1 MKFRTRGGKK
11 EAWCTAFEDVCDGA
25 WCQFS
30 KCAIRKMTDSG
41 KCKGR
46 GTTVIPDQKPQYDN
60 VDDPSIIPEKYAK
73 KLRGKLGS

>member
-1 MKFRTRGGKK
+1 
-11 EAWCTAFEDVCDGA
+11 
-25 WCQFS
+25 
-30 KCAIRKMTDSG
+30 MTDSG